1 MSAGA
6 RQEEGA
12 QHARSRWLQPS
23 TETSWRRYARETMKE
38 TGATEL
44 DIDLYLGWNELIHHR
59 EMQLHY
65 EGLQRGSRVRR
76 ARLLMMV

>member
-1 MSAGA
+1 MA
-6 RQEEGA
+6 RMY
-12 QHARSRWLQPS
+12 RD
-23 TETSWRRYARETMKE
+23 K
-38 TGATEL
+38 TGATEV

-76 ARLLMMV
+76 ARLLMWI